1 MDAAAKVMKNGG
13 ERDSPS
19 TGGGGGERTVP
30 TSVKA
35 RPKGRREKGTG
46 GRVKRESEEMEGG
59 ELTR

>member
-1 MDAAAKVMKNGG
+1 MDAAAEVMENGG

-35 RPKGRREKGTG
+35 RPRGRREKDKV
-46 GRVKRESEEMEGG
+46 GRVKRESDEIS
-59 ELTR
+59 TR